1 MSVAEL
7 TSMRDAAYAAYI
19 RACSA
24 QAYSQGR
31 NQVTRAKLK
40 DLLDDYLRLDEAV
53 SGAGPMCSV
62 GRYVEPT

>member
-7 TSMRDAAYAAYI
+7 TAMRDAAYSAYL

-40 DLLDDYLRLDEAV
+40 DLLDDYMRLDDAV
-53 SGAGPMCSV
+53 NGAGPMCSV
-62 GRYVEPT
+62 GRHVRPR